1 MAVTVVHALLW
12 SYRKTSCDFRVII
25 NWKLTIPPQK
35 EKFLFNPECHY
46 AYSSRI
52 KKKNKAKIDCLLDF
66 GFVLEQYEVMQESFL
81 SVEF

>member
-1 MAVTVVHALLW
+1 MSLCIQF
-12 SYRKTSCDFRVII
+12 SD
-25 NWKLTIPPQK
+25 
-35 EKFLFNPECHY
+35 
-46 AYSSRI
+46 

>member
-1 MAVTVVHALLW
+1 M
-12 SYRKTSCDFRVII
+12 
-25 NWKLTIPPQK
+25 PPQK

-52 KKKNKAKIDCLLDF
+52 KKNKAKIDCLLDF

>member
-1 MAVTVVHALLW
+1 M
-12 SYRKTSCDFRVII
+12 
-25 NWKLTIPPQK
+25 PPQK

>member
-1 MAVTVVHALLW
+1 M
-12 SYRKTSCDFRVII
+12 
-25 NWKLTIPPQK
+25 PPQK
-35 EKFLFNPECHY
+35 EKFLLNPECNY

>member
-1 MAVTVVHALLW
+1 M
-12 SYRKTSCDFRVII
+12 
-25 NWKLTIPPQK
+25 PPQK

-52 KKKNKAKIDCLLDF
+52 KKKKQNKAKIDCLLDF
-66 GFVLEQYEVMQESFL
+66 GFVLEQYEVIQESFQ

>member
-1 MAVTVVHALLW
+1 MHIQF
-12 SYRKTSCDFRVII
+12 SD
-25 NWKLTIPPQK
+25 
-35 EKFLFNPECHY
+35 
-46 AYSSRI
+46 

>member
-1 MAVTVVHALLW
+1 MSLCIQF
-12 SYRKTSCDFRVII
+12 SDK
-25 NWKLTIPPQK
+25 
-35 EKFLFNPECHY
+35 
-46 AYSSRI
+46 

>member
-12 SYRKTSCDFRVII
+12 TSCDFRVII
-25 NWKLTIPPQK
+25 NWKLTMPPQK

-52 KKKNKAKIDCLLDF
+52 KKNKAKIDCLLDF
-66 GFVLEQYEVMQESFL
+66 GFVLEQYEVIQESFL